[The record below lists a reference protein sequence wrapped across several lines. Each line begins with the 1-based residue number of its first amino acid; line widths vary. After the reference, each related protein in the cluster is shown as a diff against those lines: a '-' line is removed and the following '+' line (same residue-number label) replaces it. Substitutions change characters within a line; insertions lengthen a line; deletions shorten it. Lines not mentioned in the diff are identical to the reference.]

1 MPQDATFMEAKEVYA
16 KESTNMSSTL
26 AHIT

>member
-1 MPQDATFMEAKEVYA
+1 MPQDATFMGAKEVYA
-16 KESTNMSSTL
+16 KESAIINSTL